1 MKKLIGCLALFLVSS
16 LEARPP
22 SGVYGNP
29 DVDALRIELEDIKH
43 VLHTTQV
50 ELSLLEEKGK
60 KQGSKLIQESTNASL
75 SALEKKISSVEKN
88 VDKITADLRTLST
101 SLNQTLSQ
109 IQHLETHLSTH
120 DEKFSE
126 VSKLKTTLNSISK
139 AITPVEAL
147 PTKMYRVKAGDSLEK
162 IARAYHTTAELLR
175 KLNHLS
181 SDKIVV
187 GQNLRLHDDPS

>member
-1 MKKLIGCLALFLVSS
+1 MKKLILAFLFVST

-22 SGVYGNP
+22 SGVYANP
-29 DVDALRIELEDIKH
+29 DVDELRIELEDIKH
-43 VLHTTQV
+43 ALHSTQV
-50 ELSLLEEKGK
+50 ELSLLDEKQK
-60 KQGSKLIQESTNASL
+60 KQNSKPGQEAPL
-75 SALEKKISSVEKN
+75 SALEKKISSLEKN
-88 VDKITADLRTLST
+88 IDKITTDLRTLST

-126 VSKLKTTLNSISK
+126 VSKLKTTLTSISK
-139 AITPVEAL
+139 AMTPAEA
-147 PTKMYRVKAGDSLEK
+147 PSAKTYRVKAGDTLEK
-162 IARAYHTTAELLR
+162 IARTHHTSAEALR